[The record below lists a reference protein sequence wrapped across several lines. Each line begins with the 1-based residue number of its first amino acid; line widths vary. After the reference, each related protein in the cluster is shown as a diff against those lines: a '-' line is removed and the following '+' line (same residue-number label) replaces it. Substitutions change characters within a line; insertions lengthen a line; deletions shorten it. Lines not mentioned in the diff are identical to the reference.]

1 MEEKELRAVVIA
13 TLKTIA
19 PEVEEG
25 DLRPDRPLRNQVDL
39 DSMDWLNFL
48 IGLHEK
54 LKVDIPEADYAKLV
68 TLGDVL
74 DYLQK
79 KLNKKGGFRRPSF
92 FLALDQAIA
101 RRRLMR
107 SSVAGWVLNRPRR
120 PPPES
125 GFMIIIC
132 AVSGC
137 ASAVCMGMPR
147 A

>member
-1 MEEKELRAVVIA
+1 MTDEELRTVVIA

-74 DYLQK
+74 DYLK
-79 KLNKKGGFRRPSF
+79 VKLK
-92 FLALDQAIA
+92 
-101 RRRLMR
+101 
-107 SSVAGWVLNRPRR
+107 
-120 PPPES
+120 
-125 GFMIIIC
+125 
-132 AVSGC
+132 
-137 ASAVCMGMPR
+137 
-147 A
+147 